1 MSFRLSIRVSATLN
15 KDTHERR
22 LLISSHSKLDMCCFI
37 FQLHQISHM
46 NVVFPPFQLFREH
59 HDKHKQ
65 PHIDTREIICCVPW
79 HFSVND
85 TCCKLSQPSWMV
97 QTTEN
102 RMKIK
107 YLSIERKLYAKPI
120 QISVSVFGGTFRGHF
135 HLFCFFF
142 FLLDSL

>member
-1 MSFRLSIRVSATLN
+1 MSF
-15 KDTHERR
+15 
-22 LLISSHSKLDMCCFI
+22 
-37 FQLHQISHM
+37 
-46 NVVFPPFQLFREH
+46 FPPFQLFREH

-107 YLSIERKLYAKPI
+107 YLSTERKLYAKPVMI

-135 HLFCFFF
+135 HLFWFFF
-142 FLLDSL
+142 ISFSLYLTLFNPNVLNCFDIKSIKLGASSFDKN